1 MIIHKLS
8 LVIIRWVV
16 YINKMDDLIL
26 KTIIFIMKDTKTNK
40 PVVVSHFQGFDSE
53 LEAHNFSEFL
63 KEQFIQPIEKEDPYP
78 NVTLH

>member
-1 MIIHKLS
+1 
-8 LVIIRWVV
+8 
-16 YINKMDDLIL
+16 
-26 KTIIFIMKDTKTNK
+26 MKDTKTNK

-63 KEQFIQPIEKEDPYP
+63 KEQFINPIEQADVCEDLYP

>member
-1 MIIHKLS
+1 MD
-8 LVIIRWVV
+8 RP
-16 YINKMDDLIL
+16 YIKNNN
-26 KTIIFIMKDTKTNK
+26 FIMKDTKTNK
-40 PVVVSHFQGFDSE
+40 PVVVSHFQGSDSE